1 MFILTCQIKIGDIT
15 LNQINDVKIEK
26 SWRNLDDKAML
37 KLPRVNKLLSK
48 NFEVGQPVTITLAYE
63 GEPSKVEFEGYLKKI
78 KPNVPLV
85 LECED
90 PTWLLR
96 QTNIENVW
104 KTSTT
109 VKEIV
114 AYIVEQVNKENVATP
129 ITLSE
134 DIKKIKL
141 DHYRIQPVS
150 AAEAINQLKKSYG
163 LAAYFRGHELYI
175 GMAYG
180 KLEGRVGY
188 HMARNV
194 IKNNLTFRRKEDVKI
209 KVKATSITKD
219 NKTLTIE
226 SGDKQGDQRTLFF
239 YNITDENVLK
249 ARVET
254 ELGKLKF
261 DGFEGSLST
270 FLIPYATPGMTAV
283 ITDPD
288 HPKLK
293 NGSYVIDSVTTTF
306 GVRGARR
313 KVELGALVA
322 ATTNEPDET

>member
-1 MFILTCQIKIGDIT
+1 MFTLTCQIKIGDIT
-15 LNQINDVKIEK
+15 LNQVNDVKIEK

-48 NFEVGQPVTITLAYE
+48 SFEVGQPVSITLAYE
-63 GEPSKVEFEGYLKKI
+63 GVQSKVEFEGYVKKI

-104 KTSTT
+104 KTKTT
-109 VKEIV
+109 VKDIV
-114 AYIVEQVNKENVATP
+114 AYIVEQVNKESNGTQ
-129 ITLSE
+129 ITLSGAIDE
-134 DIKKIKL
+134 IKL
-141 DHYRIQPVS
+141 DHYRIEPVS
-150 AAEAINQLKKSYG
+150 AAEAINKLKESYG
-163 LAAYFRGHELYI
+163 LAAYFKGHELYI

-180 KLEGRVGY
+180 KPEGRVGY

-209 KVKATSITKD
+209 KVKATSITRD

-226 SGDKQGDQRTLFF
+226 SGDKKGDQRTLFF
-239 YNITDENVLK
+239 YNITDEKVLRTK
-249 ARVET
+249 VET
-254 ELGKLKF
+254 ELEKLKF
-261 DGFEGSLST
+261 DGYEGNLTT
-270 FLIPYATPGMTAV
+270 FLIPYAAPGMTAV
-283 ITDPD
+283 VTDPD
-288 HPKLK
+288 HPDLK

-306 GVRGARR
+306 GARGARR

-322 ATTNEPDET
+322 AQTNESDET

>member
-1 MFILTCQIKIGDIT
+1 MFTLTCQIKIGDIT

-37 KLPRVNKLLSK
+37 KLPRAHKLLSE
-48 NFEVGQPVTITLAYE
+48 NFEVGQPVAITLAYE
-63 GEPSKVEFEGYLKKI
+63 GVQSKVEFEGYVKKI

-96 QTNIENVW
+96 RTHIEHVW
-104 KTSTT
+104 KAATT
-109 VKEIV
+109 VKEV
-114 AYIVEQVNKENVATP
+114 VTYIVDQVNSESNATP
-129 ITLSE
+129 ITLSG
-134 DIKKIKL
+134 DIQEIKL
-141 DHYRIQPVS
+141 DKYRITGVS
-150 AAEAINQLKKSYG
+150 AAEAINKLKESYG
-163 LAAYFRGHELYI
+163 LTAYFRGHELYI

-180 KLEGRVGY
+180 RIEGRVGY

-194 IKNNLTFRRKEDVKI
+194 IKNNLTFRRKEDVKV

-219 NKTLTIE
+219 NQTLTVE
-226 SGDKQGDQRTLFF
+226 LGDAKGDQRTLFF
-239 YNITDENVLK
+239 YNVTDEKVLK
-249 ARVET
+249 EMAET
-254 ELGKLKF
+254 KLGELKF
-261 DGFEGSLST
+261 DGYEGNIST

-288 HPKLK
+288 HPDLK

-306 GVRGARR
+306 GMRGARR
-313 KVELGALVA
+313 KVELGALIA
-322 ATTNEPDET
+322 QTNESDET